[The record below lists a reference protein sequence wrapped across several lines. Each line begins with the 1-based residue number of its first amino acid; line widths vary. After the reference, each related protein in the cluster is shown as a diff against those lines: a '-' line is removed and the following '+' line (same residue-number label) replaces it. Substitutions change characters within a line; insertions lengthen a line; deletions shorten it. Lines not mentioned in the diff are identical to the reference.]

1 MRKIL
6 CLLIAIIFILGLT
19 ACGGTVKDL
28 EKITEANVIKVGMEC
43 NYAPFNWTQSQSS
56 DRTVPIESGGYADGY
71 DVQIARK
78 IAEGLGVELEIV
90 KIEWDGLTLALT
102 SGKIDAIIAG
112 MSPTDDR
119 KMTIDFSDAYYE
131 SELVIVVRKDSA
143 YASAASLADFADAK
157 ITGQL
162 NTFHYKVIDQISG
175 VKKQTALNDFPT
187 MLVALQSGSIDG
199 YVSEK
204 PGAVAAMT
212 ANSDVMFIEFA
223 AGKGF
228 ETTPDDVAIAVGL
241 RKGSDLAD
249 DINKILKEI
258 SIDERESMMMDADK
272 YQPLSEGE

>member
-1 MRKIL
+1 MKKIL
-6 CLLIAIIFILGLT
+6 CLFITMVFILGLST
-19 ACGGTVKDL
+19 CGGTVKDL
-28 EKITEANVIKVGMEC
+28 EKINEANVIKVGMEC

-56 DRTVPIESGGYADGY
+56 DRTVPIGSGGYADGY

-112 MSPTDDR
+112 MSPTKER

-131 SELVIVVRKDSA
+131 SELVIVVKKDSA

-162 NTFHYKVIDQISG
+162 NTFHYTVIDQIPN
-175 VKKQTALNDFPT
+175 VKKQTALNDFPA

-249 DINKILKEI
+249 EINKILKGI
-258 SIDERESMMMDADK
+258 SIDERESMMIDADK